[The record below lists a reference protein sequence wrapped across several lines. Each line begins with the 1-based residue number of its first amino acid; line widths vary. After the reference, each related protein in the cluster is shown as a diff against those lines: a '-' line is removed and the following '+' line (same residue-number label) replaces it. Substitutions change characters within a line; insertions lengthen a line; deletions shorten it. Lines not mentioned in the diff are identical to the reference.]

1 MIASPGATGY
11 LGGLLCAALA
21 ERGQAVRRLTRRPQR
36 AGTDVFF
43 ALDAPFPPGG
53 LEGVDTL
60 IHAAY
65 DFRPRR
71 ESDLRRLNVDGSRRL
86 LEAARREGVRR
97 VLFVSSIAAYAQSR
111 SAYGRLKWALEQDV
125 AALGGTSIRPGLV
138 FGRERGGLFAA
149 LDRVVRRAPF
159 VPDFG
164 PAARLYVVHA
174 GDLLGI
180 VGSWL
185 APATTTATAT
195 APATR
200 LIPAAWPDA
209 YTMRRVL
216 EVIAAAAGRRA
227 RFLPVPPRLALAGL
241 RALETAGLSL
251 PFRSDSL
258 VSMLAGNPAPQLAR
272 EVLGVALRPLDAGT
286 LGELA

>member
-1 MIASPGATGY
+1 MIAITGATGY

-36 AGTDVFF
+36 AGSDVFF

-53 LEGVDTL
+53 LDGVDTL

-71 ESDLRRLNVDGSRRL
+71 EADLRRLNVDGSRRL

-149 LDRVVRRAPF
+149 LDRVVRRAPL

-164 PAARLYVVHA
+164 PAARLYVIHA
-174 GDLLGI
+174 SDLLAI
-180 VGSWL
+180 VQAWL
-185 APATTTATAT
+185 APVAAT
-195 APATR
+195 APATP

-241 RALETAGLSL
+241 RALEAAGLSL

-286 LGELA
+286 LGE